1 VTTILAI
8 QGDGWAAIG
17 SDTQWTD
24 DYNRVGR
31 MNQSKV
37 ITTGKYLI
45 GVAGDTRGANVVQH
59 SFNPPALPP
68 KVTGAKLTKFIVSQ
82 FVPSYKEALESQGAG
97 RPQYDDQPAQS
108 ANEILVVANGVIFQ
122 IDQDYGT
129 ETDTCNLYAIG
140 SGAHY
145 GLGALQ
151 AVTEKKKI
159 TVATVRPLMLKAL
172 TIAAKFDAGTGSPFH
187 MFIQQAQSK

>member
-1 VTTILAI
+1 MTTILAI
-8 QGDGWAAIG
+8 QGDDYCAIG
-17 SDTQWTD
+17 SDSQWTD

-31 MNQSKV
+31 MNQAKV
-37 ITTGKYLI
+37 VAVGKYLI

-59 SFNPPALPP
+59 AFNPPVLPP
-68 KVTGAKLTKFIVSQ
+68 KLLGAKLVKFMVSH
-82 FVPSYKEALESQGAG
+82 FVPAYKECLESHGAG

-108 ANEILVVANGVIFQ
+108 ANEILVCANGTVFQ
-122 IDQDYGT
+122 IDEDYGT

-151 AVTEKKKI
+151 AYTNGKRVVQTNAKQLLLKSL
-159 TVATVRPLMLKAL
+159 TVS
-172 TIAAKFDAGTGSPFH
+172 AKFDSGSGAPFH
-187 MFIQQAQSK
+187 TFIQQAK

>member
-1 VTTILAI
+1 MTTILAV
-8 QGDGWAAIG
+8 QGDGWACIG
-17 SDTQWTD
+17 ADTQWTD

-37 ITTGKYLI
+37 ITTGKYLV

-59 SFNPPALPP
+59 AFNPPALPP
-68 KVTGAKLTKFIVSQ
+68 KLSGNKLTKFIVSQ
-82 FVPSYKEALESQGAG
+82 FVPAYKECLESHGAG

-122 IDQDYGT
+122 IDNDYGT
-129 ETDTCNLYAIG
+129 ETDTCNIYAIG

-172 TIAAKFDAGTGSPFH
+172 TISAKFDSGTGAPFH
-187 MFIQQAQSK
+187 MFIQQAQA